1 MFSDTTTSYQIVHTL
16 QVFKSIHACNLSNI
30 TITILCYIHH
40 NDSTPIYRLMS
51 NDLNYNDLIGVLNL
65 NPRALK
71 EPMDNVVGKIKTYG
85 HVLDFE
91 I

>member
-1 MFSDTTTSYQIVHTL
+1 
-16 QVFKSIHACNLSNI
+16 
-30 TITILCYIHH
+30 
-40 NDSTPIYRLMS
+40 MS

-71 EPMDNVVGKIKTYG
+71 ELMDNVVGKIKTYG
-85 HVLDFE
+85 HILDFE